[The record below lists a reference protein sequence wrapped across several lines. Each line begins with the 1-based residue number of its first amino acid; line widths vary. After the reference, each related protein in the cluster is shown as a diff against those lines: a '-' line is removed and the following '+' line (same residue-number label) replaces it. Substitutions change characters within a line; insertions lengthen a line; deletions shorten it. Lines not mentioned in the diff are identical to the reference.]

1 VLFYGA
7 ATRKIAHATIL
18 ILALLFSAE
27 AQLVMVMANPYGPW
41 WNPDAQYPD
50 WGYPEITI
58 TSPVQNGTY
67 PQNNVWLNLTV
78 TKPSNWTDYEGHLT
92 FVAYLIDGDRNN
104 LTNSLS
110 YYNVGEN
117 RVAVDDPLGVVNS
130 PLAFNLTIKLEELSE
145 GNHHVDVAA
154 WGLVNYGES
163 DVPVGSGCDTI
174 YFIVAKESSAFPT
187 TLLTAAVLTVA
198 VVGIGLPFYFKK
210 RNR

>member
-1 VLFYGA
+1 MMVLNGA
-7 ATRKIAHATIL
+7 AMRKTAYTTIL
-18 ILALLFSAE
+18 MLALLFSAE
-27 AQLVMVMANPYGPW
+27 AQVMMVLANPYWPF
-41 WNPDAQYPD
+41 PDSGYPD
-50 WGYPEITI
+50 WGYPEITV

-67 PQNNVWLNLTV
+67 TPNNVWLNLTV
-78 TKPSNWTDYEGHLT
+78 AKPSNWTNFEGQLKY
-92 FVAYLIDGDRNN
+92 VAYLIDGDRNN
-104 LTNSLS
+104 LIGA
-110 YYNVGEN
+110 YYHSVGET
-117 RVAVDDPLGVVNS
+117 RVAVEDPLGVVN
-130 PLAFNLTIKLEELSE
+130 PPVEFNFSIKLEGLSE

-187 TLLTAAVLTVA
+187 TFLTAAVLTVA